1 MHGPLHEISLIEV
14 LQLLGRSHRSGLLR
28 VVGPDPDAP
37 RTLHLHRGHV
47 AALEP
52 DAGDDALA
60 RALRHRHLLAADDPI
75 TAVPLADREQ
85 LREQLARR
93 SIEAM
98 MHWPR
103 GRFDFTEGST
113 PPGPLAWSADLLVLA
128 LVDDESRRVELAG
141 LLHEWHAVVTLA
153 APEEIAEGP
162 RLALEGLDWRI
173 LDAVDGTRSV
183 AEIAA
188 MLDESLETL
197 GARVR
202 ALEAAAILRTHAPVA
217 ESNGTP
223 RESQASSAYET
234 AATHLRQRVQH
245 APRDAEGWRTLG
257 LAEVG
262 AGRFEQ
268 AITAWQA
275 WQEAAPER
283 RAEADALIEAARTMM
298 EALHS
303 TRD

>member
-14 LQLLGRSHRSGLLR
+14 LQLLGRSHRSGVLR

-37 RTLHLHRGHV
+37 RTLHLHRGFV

-103 GRFDFTEGST
+103 GRFDFTEGPT
-113 PPGPLAWSADLLVLA
+113 ATGPLAWSADLLVLA

-141 LLHEWHAVVTLA
+141 LLHDWHAIVTLA
-153 APEEIAEGP
+153 APEEIADGP
-162 RLALEGLDWRI
+162 PTALEGLDWRI

-183 AEIAA
+183 AAIAA

-197 GARVR
+197 GARIR
-202 ALEAAAILRTHAPVA
+202 ALEAAAILRTHAPA
-217 ESNGTP
+217 ETSGTP
-223 RESQASSAYET
+223 RELPESSAYET

-268 AITAWQA
+268 AITAWRA
-275 WQEAAPER
+275 WQDAAPER